1 MGKYDLDRI
10 KHLATQF
17 RHACEEYTAYP
28 FCFFPEGLCGC
39 TSEMLECYLAE
50 NGVPSLTHVWGEN
63 PDSEETHAWT
73 RIRDDLIIDITLD
86 QFSKSFPPVYIG
98 KPLAIHKEF
107 SILE

>member
-1 MGKYDLDRI
+1 
-10 KHLATQF
+10 
-17 RHACEEYTAYP
+17 
-28 FCFFPEGLCGC
+28 
-39 TSEMLECYLAE
+39 MLECYLEE

-63 PDSEETHAWT
+63 PDSEETHAWI

-107 SILE
+107 SLLEESESNSDIDDNLELAIHYSSILRIVKSHIAPPTPC